1 MIPIFK
7 NVGAKSMA
15 KNFNPVSILSVVS
28 KIFEKHLNNSLVYDL
43 KKVVFCLI
51 SSMIFGLLDLLHIY

>member
-43 KKVVFCLI
+43 KKC
-51 SSMIFGLLDLLHIY
+51 GLLSHIQYDIWSS